1 MARMPELHAL
11 LVFAAASLVL
21 IVVPGP
27 GVIYIVT
34 RSLGQG
40 RAAGLVSMLGV
51 EAGNLVHVA
60 AAAIGLSAVLASS
73 AEAFTVVKYAGAAYL
88 LYLGIRAL
96 LSRGEDVEAPASRG
110 RRRLFWQ
117 GLVVA
122 ALNPKTA
129 LFFLAFLP
137 QFMDPSRG
145 SVALQAAV
153 LGALFVALATLSD
166 AAYAVLAGS
175 AGGWLRR
182 RLAHRGRLARISG
195 GVYIA
200 LGAAA
205 ALSGEPRR
213 AE

>member
-1 MARMPELHAL
+1 MPVMPELHTL
-11 LVFAAASLVL
+11 LVFGAASLVL
-21 IVVPGP
+21 IVIPGP

-40 RAAGLVSMLGV
+40 RSAGLVSVLGV
-51 EAGNLVHVA
+51 EAGNMVHVVA
-60 AAAIGLSAVLASS
+60 ASVGLSAIIASS
-73 AEAFTVVKYAGAAYL
+73 AEAFSAVKYAGAGYL
-88 LYLGIRAL
+88 VYIGIRAL
-96 LSRGEDVEAPASRG
+96 MNKEGEEEVAPTRHARSRI
-110 RRRLFWQ
+110 FWQ
-117 GLVVA
+117 GVTVA

-137 QFMDPSRG
+137 QFMDPALG

-153 LGALFVALATLSD
+153 LGASFVVLAAISD
-166 AAYAVLAGS
+166 AVYAVLAGT

-182 RLAHRGRLARISG
+182 HLSASGRMARLSG

-205 ALSGEPRR
+205 ALSGEP
-213 AE
+213 EKN